1 MAKTLKVSFPDK
13 NEIRVKLPCQ
23 FCIRFGVKTF
33 RDCLKTPVM
42 LCQIAKSGK
51 FTRNFPVYR
60 LGFGN
65 PSQQNRVIKQSLRV

>member
-1 MAKTLKVSFPDK
+1 
-13 NEIRVKLPCQ
+13 
-23 FCIRFGVKTF
+23 
-33 RDCLKTPVM
+33 LKTPVM

-65 PSQQNRVIKQSLRV
+65 PSQQNRVIKQSLRI